1 MKEKLSK
8 GRIKG
13 IIVVIGVIIL
23 PLLYSYFYLGAFW
36 DPYSRLESLPVAVVN
51 NDQGALINDEQRNL
65 GQEMCDKLKEKASLK
80 FVFTDEADAKAG
92 TEGKD
97 YYAMLVIPEN
107 FSANIA
113 SASTTDKQIATI
125 TFSSNEKRNYL
136 ASQILS
142 RAVLEIEESTRESVN
157 QQIVQELVDNMK
169 AVPDQM
175 IELQDGLG
183 QLYSGSSD
191 LKDGA
196 AKLAKGTTTFSDK
209 FSEYSKGITDVKTGS
224 SALNTGAA
232 KLDTGIDALLA
243 GANKLVTST
252 ASLDQL
258 TTGSKTLAEGA
269 KTFNASLIQ
278 YTAGVDQLIS
288 SVSSTSQFLTQ
299 YVTTINP
306 SIMKDPVFA
315 GFIKKLSDPANATSI
330 QTLQAA
336 NTKLKEASAQI
347 SAGAAQLAKGTT
359 NLPQL
364 KAALSTI
371 SNGLA
376 SAKAG
381 SAALAQGSQT
391 LVNGM
396 AKLGDATTQLETA
409 SKDIASGATDLSN
422 GAVKLSDGIETA
434 KTGVDTSITD
444 TNDQLAAL
452 DGLADF
458 AKAPVEIET
467 DNVTSV
473 PNYGTA
479 FAPYFLSLSLWVGA
493 LIIFV
498 GIYLDPDNK
507 FRILSRNSENKVARS
522 FIYLAIGIGQAVIL
536 AAVVQ
541 FGLGLKV
548 ENVPLYYL
556 SCCLVSLV
564 FISIVQFNMVYLK
577 DFGKFLSMVL
587 LILQLTSCA
596 GTFPM
601 ETVPKIFNTLYP
613 YMPMTYSVA
622 LFKQAISG
630 VVTSDVLRN
639 GGILCIILVVFMALT
654 VALAAVKS
662 KRAAKASDEVE
673 VAL

>member
-1 MKEKLSK
+1 
-8 GRIKG
+8 
-13 IIVVIGVIIL
+13 
-23 PLLYSYFYLGAFW
+23 
-36 DPYSRLESLPVAVVN
+36 
-51 NDQGALINDEQRNL
+51 
-65 GQEMCDKLKEKASLK
+65 
-80 FVFTDEADAKAG
+80 
-92 TEGKD
+92 
-97 YYAMLVIPEN
+97 
-107 FSANIA
+107 
-113 SASTTDKQIATI
+113 
-125 TFSSNEKRNYL
+125 
-136 ASQILS
+136 
-142 RAVLEIEESTRESVN
+142 
-157 QQIVQELVDNMK
+157 
-169 AVPDQM
+169 M

-183 QLYSGSSD
+183 QLYSGSAD

-196 AKLAKGTTTFSDK
+196 AKLAEGTATFADK
-209 FSEYSKGITDVKTGS
+209 FTDYSQGVTDAKAGS
-224 SALNTGAA
+224 SALSTGAE

-243 GANKLVTST
+243 GADQLVTST
-252 ASLDQL
+252 ADLNKL
-258 TTGSKTLAEGA
+258 TTGSKTLAQGA

-278 YTAGVDQLIS
+278 YTAGVDLLIS
-288 SVSSTSQFLTQ
+288 SVSSTSEFLTK

-347 SAGAAQLAKGTT
+347 SAGAAELAKGTT
-359 NLPQL
+359 NLPKL
-364 KAALSTI
+364 KAALSTL
-371 SNGLA
+371 SNGLT

-381 SAALAQGSQT
+381 SAALAEGSQS
-391 LVNGM
+391 LFAGM
-396 AKLGDATTQLETA
+396 SKLGDATTKLETA
-409 SKDIASGATDLSN
+409 TKDIATGATELSD
-422 GAVKLSDGIETA
+422 GTVKLNDGIETA

-444 TNDQLAAL
+444 TNDQLATL
-452 DGLADF
+452 DGLAEF

-467 DNVTSV
+467 VNVTSV

-507 FRILSRNSENKVARS
+507 FKILSRTSEKKVARS
-522 FIYLAIGIGQAVIL
+522 FIYLAIGLAQAVIL

-556 SCCLVSLV
+556 SCCLVSVV

-630 VVTSDVLRN
+630 VVTKDVVFN
-639 GGILCIILVVFMALT
+639 GGILSLILVVFMALT
-654 VALAAVKS
+654 IALAAVKS
-662 KRAAKASDEVE
+662 KRAAKANDEVE